1 MGIDYQIQYRKET
14 MSQLDKQMEQA
25 HEVDEPK
32 VVLNGTTYMVSD
44 MDERSVYLYDQ
55 TMDLVEK
62 KNTLEGQ
69 MKDARFNL
77 DQVLVALEGM
87 QNKLQEALEPVS
99 EETPPEVVLPE
110 EK

>member
-32 VVLNGTTYMVSD
+32 VVLNGTTYMVKD
-44 MDERSVYLYDQ
+44 MDDKSAYLYDQ

-62 KNTLEGQ
+62 KKTLEGQ
-69 MKDARFNL
+69 MQEARFNL